1 MLDFYFFTS
10 PIIFY
15 RYVYLWYIN
24 IYLSIYYKCIIYL
37 FQLLLIHG
45 IKTKFSDYLNCRQ
58 LHTVYGFYYQRFDFK
73 SVKVL
78 STNICDRL

>member
-1 MLDFYFFTS
+1 M
-10 PIIFY
+10 
-15 RYVYLWYIN
+15 
-24 IYLSIYYKCIIYL
+24 

-45 IKTKFSDYLNCRQ
+45 IKTKFSDNLNCRQ
-58 LHTVYGFYYQRFDFK
+58 LHTVYGFYYQRFDFT